1 VWRGRRSFLVPTVGT
16 RRQARRNAP
25 IGGSGLPARSGAS
38 MRPWI
43 VAAIAAI
50 VVVMLVDTAGAL
62 VVVEIGA
69 V

>member
-1 VWRGRRSFLVPTVGT
+1 
-16 RRQARRNAP
+16 
-25 IGGSGLPARSGAS
+25 

-43 VAAIAAI
+43 GAAIAAI